1 MQKAKIEKV
10 DPPNPLISRL
20 AEFQWKEMEVMPAG
34 AYAIYAGPATPQ
46 FARATA
52 HAIQKNFR
60 IDFQPQE
67 TQNPPGS
74 MAAYGVLVRNLRHP
88 DPPGKRFGTFW
99 GFWRG
104 GSDQLVEEAVAGFGV
119 AEPGAVEILQ

>member
-1 MQKAKIEKV
+1 M
-10 DPPNPLISRL
+10 RL
-20 AEFQWKEMEVMPAG
+20 PVGRLCQAAREAEGKG
-34 AYAIYAGPATPQ
+34 A
-46 FARATA
+46 A
-52 HAIQKNFR
+52 HW
-60 IDFQPQE
+60 
-67 TQNPPGS
+67 PGR
-74 MAAYGVLVRNLRHP
+74 LRKFRHP

>member
-1 MQKAKIEKV
+1 MSVYRDHVLPFLTDRMLSGREFLDLRRQVVAGLFGRVIEIGFGSGLNLPYLPREVKEV
-10 DPPNPLISRL
+10 L
-20 AEFQWKEMEVMPAG
+20 AVEPAPG
-34 AYAIYAGPATPQ
+34 ALK
-46 FARATA
+46 F
-52 HAIQKNFR
+52 
-60 IDFQPQE
+60 
-67 TQNPPGS
+67 
-74 MAAYGVLVRNLRHP
+74 RHP